1 MSSSPHALVFPYPA
15 QGHVI
20 PLMELSFR
28 LLDRG
33 FKVTFL
39 NTDYNHERVVSA
51 MKGKGSNQIRMASIP
66 DGFGPEESRSD
77 LGRLTESIAAV
88 MPKPL
93 ENLIMEEK
101 NKFTCFIADTN
112 MPWAFAIA
120 KKMAIRT
127 AAFFQVLQEETCQLS
142 LGVNPVSSLHLPW
155 NCFHDELARKAVF
168 QTCFKTAEEFAEE
181 IVICNSFEELEK
193 PIFELYSPRIKP
205 IGPLLATLR
214 SEAASI
220 GSFWSQERACITW
233 LDNQLPKSVIYVAF
247 GSFTV
252 INHKQFHELALGLE
266 LTGRPFLWVVRP
278 GFTEGTVDEDAY
290 PLNFKERVLGR
301 GHMVSWVPQQHVLQH
316 PSIACF
322 ISHCG
327 WNSTIEGVTNGVPFL
342 SWPYFGDQ
350 FFDQDYICDIWKIG
364 LGLVPDENGVIRRE
378 QIIAK
383 VEELLGD
390 EDIKSRSLA
399 LKGMAHKSV
408 KEGGSSF
415 ENLNSFVDAMRGD

>member
-1 MSSSPHALVFPYPA
+1 
-15 QGHVI
+15 
-20 PLMELSFR
+20 MELSFR

-127 AAFFQVLQEETCQLS
+127 AAFFPSAAGLLALFFNIPKLIENGIIDEN
-142 LGVNPVSSLHLPW
+142 GGDVSTESRGESSELLAPSW

-220 GSFWSQERACITW
+220 SSFWSQERACITW

-301 GHMVSWVPQQHVLQH
+301 GHMCLSSLGL
-316 PSIACF
+316 ILET
-322 ISHCG
+322 
-327 WNSTIEGVTNGVPFL
+327 NSLTRITSVT
-342 SWPYFGDQ
+342 FGRLV
-350 FFDQDYICDIWKIG
+350 